1 MSNWTSTMDW
11 RTMKDAV
18 SDLRDFSANP
28 QQRIRTGFDSI
39 DYYIEG
45 PAAGEVCTFIGRS
58 YTGKSLVAT
67 QIMANHADKGSIF
80 FSLEM
85 PRRQALA
92 RLFSQ
97 YSDIPAERVR
107 NMISTNM
114 IDPRIDDM
122 ASTMEKHVI
131 VDQSGMSVTDMM
143 VAVEQYAEYFGE
155 MPLFV
160 QIDYLERIGGIK
172 SEAGGWAATE
182 AAADQVKD
190 LAKHHDIPVFLYHQT
205 NRSEPE
211 HEPPT
216 EKSAR
221 GGGYTEAD
229 FVVGMWAP
237 GRDPKMP
244 PFRREELSNIIRM
257 NVLKNRHSGQQNQ
270 PWKPLEFERM
280 PSLRLVDRT
289 MEDQQFKTSY
299 DQHVGELSARD
310 PHQDDVDDFG
320 FDEDTSAATL
330 LGLHQ

>member
-1 MSNWTSTMDW
+1 MTWLQTIDW
-11 RTMKDAV
+11 KTMKDAV
-18 SDLRDFSANP
+18 GDLRAFSANP
-28 QQRIRTGFDSI
+28 QQRVRTGFDSI

-67 QIMANHADKGSIF
+67 QIMANHAGSGSIF

-97 YSDIPAERVR
+97 WADIPAERVR
-107 NMISTNM
+107 NMIAVNEL
-114 IDPRIDDM
+114 DPRIDDM
-122 ASTMEKHVI
+122 AKEMEKHVI
-131 VDQSGMSVTDMM
+131 IDQSGMKVADMI
-143 VAVEQYAEYFGE
+143 VAVEQYQEYFGE
-155 MPLFV
+155 KPLFL

-190 LAKHHDIPVFLYHQT
+190 LAKACDLPVFLYHQT

-229 FVVGMWAP
+229 FVIGMWAP
-237 GRDPKMP
+237 GRDPKMQP
-244 PFRREELSNIIRM
+244 WKREELQNIIRM

-270 PWKPLEFERM
+270 PWKPLEFERLK
-280 PSLRLVDRT
+280 SLRLVDRT
-289 MEDQQFKTSY
+289 MEDKAFERAYEEEKAALEGHDEPEDNY
-299 DQHVGELSARD
+299 GF
-310 PHQDDVDDFG
+310 DDVDLHML
-320 FDEDTSAATL
+320 E
-330 LGLHQ
+330 LG